1 MVPITVDDLIEASSQ
16 FNLLERRGSFYDM
29 ARRLV
34 QAGYDVEGSILF
46 LATWNF
52 ASFRYAATDFDID
65 GFRDLLKSELADA
78 FQALV
83 HCDIQHVDLEAQG
96 PRIERMFDRLASM
109 KEVLYTGATKV
120 MHLKCPEL
128 FVIWDA
134 YIRGE
139 KATKL

>member
-65 GFRDLLKSELADA
+65 GFRDLLKSELADD

-139 KATKL
+139 RATKL